1 MYLFC
6 MTGIFQWV
14 ITISIVINTV
24 CLALD
29 KYPPDEELLAK
40 LDSAN
45 IFFFSVFLL
54 EMLIKF
60 IGMGPRIYAKDQFNL
75 FDAFVV
81 LISIVDLILNYSVDT
96 SAGGASAI
104 SALRAFRLVRIFK
117 LAKSW
122 T

>member
-1 MYLFC
+1 
-6 MTGIFQWV
+6 
-14 ITISIVINTV
+14 VINTA

-29 KYPPDEELLAK
+29 KYPPDEELMEK

-45 IFFFSVFLL
+45 IFFFSIFLVEL
-54 EMLIKF
+54 IIKF
-60 IGMGPRIYAKDQFNL
+60 IGMGPKLYAKDQFNL

-81 LISIVDLILNYSVDT
+81 LISIVDLILNYSVDS

-122 T
+122 TQL